1 MEIFQNLLADLQAD
15 LTQLL
20 PREAFREVMRV
31 LRGSLPLPDA
41 DGDEDWGR
49 RDRGAMVAV
58 AALRPANAAEGQLAA
73 QFVLAEAWAAD
84 CLRLAGERRREM
96 SIALKCK
103 AQALSFMR
111 EAKSAWRL
119 LLKAQ
124 AERLVLEKDK
134 DAASQAEWVEHA
146 ALGMMKE
153 GLADGPVI
161 AAASDNP
168 ELALP
173 GVSCAEDD
181 MGDAS
186 EFGFG
191 SDILIKTH
199 AMRRETLPRF
209 RMSSARAPEF
219 A

>member
-1 MEIFQNLLADLQAD
+1 M
-15 LTQLL
+15 
-20 PREAFREVMRV
+20 
-31 LRGSLPLPDA
+31 G
-41 DGDEDWGR
+41 
-49 RDRGAMVAV
+49 
-58 AALRPANAAEGQLAA
+58 
-73 QFVLAEAWAAD
+73 AAD

-173 GVSCAEDD
+173 AVSCAEDD

-199 AMRRETLPRF
+199 ATRHETPPRF
-209 RMSSARAPEF
+209 RVWSARAPEF